1 MSATANEPEGTMS
14 PKAARNE
21 EEQQRTTIP
30 DELPVFPVRDQVI
43 FPLMVF
49 PLLVGREATLRAVES
64 AMMADRMLLLLAQ
77 QDSSQEE
84 IGIDDLFKIG
94 VVAKVVQ
101 VMKLPNGLVKVLVEG
116 VVRARVTHAEQRDGY
131 LSAHLVP
138 LIPPQRP
145 EIRLEGAQRH
155 ALALFREYVS
165 LNRSLPDELLY
176 SVDAIK
182 EPQRLADYVAAQLN
196 VPYTAR
202 QKILEALTPYE
213 QFLELS
219 NILAHEIEVLQVER
233 SIESQVRERISTSQR
248 NYFLQE
254 QLRAIK
260 RELGEEAEDDFG
272 DILAYQNKLSE
283 IELSP
288 AAREKVE
295 EELDKLKSMPM
306 LSPEATVVR
315 NYIDWVLALPW
326 KKKTRD
332 RHDIKR
338 AATILDEDHYGLQKP
353 KERILEHLAI
363 LSLVKKMRG
372 PIICLV
378 GPPGVGKTSLGRSI
392 ARALNRK
399 FIRVSLGG
407 MRDEAEIRGHRR
419 TYIGSQPG
427 RVIQSMKKAGV
438 VNPVFLLDEI
448 DKMAVDFRGDPSA
461 ALLEVLDPEQN
472 TTFSDH
478 YLEVEYDLSQV
489 MFVTTAN
496 TRDGIPLPLQDR
508 MEIIELPGYLT
519 EEKLQIANG
528 FLIPKQIK
536 DHGLKQQDI
545 RFTRNA
551 VLSII
556 EEYTREAGVRELERM
571 IAKVIRRVAR
581 KRVETGNG
589 ASTTISSNRL
599 KSQLGIPFHHRSKL
613 DFQPMIGGAVGLAWT
628 PVGGD
633 ILKIE
638 VRTMPGKFNLT
649 LTGRLGDVMKESATA
664 SLTYIRSCA
673 EKLEVD
679 QELFKER
686 EIHVHIP
693 EGAVPKDGPSA
704 GVTLATA
711 LLSALSGH
719 KVRGDVAMTGEIT
732 LQGEV
737 LPVGG
742 INEKAMAA
750 QRAGVK
756 TLILPAENLP
766 EWEDRPKG
774 VGKGLDV
781 KFVKQVEEV
790 WDIAFVS

>member
-1 MSATANEPEGTMS
+1 MS
-14 PKAARNE
+14 PKQPRSE
-21 EEQQRTTIP
+21 EEESRATIP
-30 DELPVFPVRDQVI
+30 EQLPVFPVRDQVI
-43 FPLMVF
+43 FPQMVF

-77 QDSSQEE
+77 QDSAREE
-84 IGIDDLFKIG
+84 IGMDDLFKIG

-116 VVRARVTHAEQRDGY
+116 VVRAKVMEADQRDGY
-131 LSAHLVP
+131 LTAKLVP
-138 LIPPQRP
+138 LLPPNRQ

-155 ALALFREYVS
+155 AIALFREYVS

-176 SVDAIK
+176 SIDTIK
-182 EPQRLADYVAAQLN
+182 EPQRLADYLAAQLN
-196 VPYTAR
+196 VVYTTR
-202 QKILEALTPYE
+202 QRILEALTPYD
-213 QFLELS
+213 QFLELA
-219 NILAHEIEVLQVER
+219 NILAHEIEILQVER

-248 NYFLQE
+248 NFFLQE

-260 RELGEEAEDDFG
+260 RELGEEGEDDFG
-272 DILAYQNKLSE
+272 DILAYQNKMTE
-283 IELSP
+283 IQLSP

-315 NYIDWVLALPW
+315 NYIDWLLAIPW

-378 GPPGVGKTSLGRSI
+378 GPPGVGKTSLGRSV

-399 FIRVSLGG
+399 FVRISLGG

-427 RVIQSMKKAGV
+427 RVIQSMKKVGV

-489 MFVTTAN
+489 MFITTAN

-519 EEKLQIANG
+519 EEKLQIGNG

-536 DHGLKQQDI
+536 EHGLKEGDL
-545 RFTRNA
+545 RFTRDA

-556 EEYTREAGVRELERM
+556 EDYTREAGVRELERM
-571 IAKVIRRVAR
+571 IAKAVRRIAR
-581 KRVETGNG
+581 KRVETGKETS
-589 ASTTISSNRL
+589 ASIGVSRL
-599 KSQLGIPFHHRSKL
+599 KGLLGVPAHHRSKL
-613 DFQPMIGGAVGLAWT
+613 TFQPMIGAAVGLAWT

-664 SLTYIRSCA
+664 SLTYIRSRA
-673 EKLEVD
+673 DELGVD
-679 QELFKER
+679 QENFKEK

-704 GVTLATA
+704 GVTLGTA
-711 LLSALSGH
+711 LLSALSGRR
-719 KVRGDVAMTGEIT
+719 VRGDVAMTGEIT

-742 INEKAMAA
+742 INEKTMAA
-750 QRAGVK
+750 QRSGVK

-774 VGKGLDV
+774 VGKGLEV
-781 KFVKQVEEV
+781 HFVKRVEEV
-790 WDIAFVS
+790 WDLAFLDK

>member
-1 MSATANEPEGTMS
+1 MS
-14 PKAARNE
+14 PKQPRVE
-21 EEQQRTTIP
+21 EEESRVTIP
-30 DELPVFPVRDQVI
+30 EQLPVFPVRDQVI
-43 FPLMVF
+43 FPQMVF
-49 PLLVGREATLRAVES
+49 PLLVGREATLRAVEA

-77 QDSSQEE
+77 QDSAREE
-84 IGIDDLFKIG
+84 IGMDDLFKIG

-116 VVRARVTHAEQRDGY
+116 VARAKVLESVQGDGY
-131 LSAHLVP
+131 LTAKLVP
-138 LIPPQRP
+138 LLPPNRQ

-155 ALALFREYVS
+155 AVALFREYVS
-165 LNRSLPDELLY
+165 LNRALPDELLY
-176 SVDAIK
+176 SIDTIK
-182 EPQRLADYVAAQLN
+182 EPQRLADYLAAQLN
-196 VPYTAR
+196 VVYTTR
-202 QKILEALTPYE
+202 QRILEALTPYD
-213 QFLELS
+213 QFLELA
-219 NILAHEIEVLQVER
+219 NILAHEIEILQVER

-248 NYFLQE
+248 NFFLQE

-260 RELGEEAEDDFG
+260 RELGEEGEDDFG
-272 DILAYQNKLSE
+272 DILAYQTKMSE
-283 IELSP
+283 VQLSP

-315 NYIDWVLALPW
+315 NYIDWLLAIPW

-378 GPPGVGKTSLGRSI
+378 GPPGVGKTSLGRSV

-399 FIRVSLGG
+399 FVRISLGG

-427 RVIQSMKKAGV
+427 RIVQSMKKVGV

-489 MFVTTAN
+489 MFITTAN

-536 DHGLKQQDI
+536 EHGLKEEDVH
-545 RFTRNA
+545 FTRDA

-571 IAKVIRRVAR
+571 IAKAVRRVAR
-581 KRVETGNG
+581 KRVETKKK
-589 ASTTISSNRL
+589 AAATIAVNRL
-599 KSQLGIPFHHRSKL
+599 KTLLGIPSHHRSKL
-613 DFQPMIGGAVGLAWT
+613 TFQPMIGAAVGLAWT

-664 SLTYIRSCA
+664 SLTYIRSRA
-673 EKLEVD
+673 DELGVD
-679 QELFKER
+679 QEIFKER

-704 GVTLATA
+704 GVTLGTA
-711 LLSALSGH
+711 LLSALSGRR
-719 KVRGDVAMTGEIT
+719 VRGDLAMTGEIN

-742 INEKAMAA
+742 INEKTMAA
-750 QRAGVK
+750 QRTGVK

-781 KFVKQVEEV
+781 HFVKKVEEV
-790 WDIAFVS
+790 WDLAFLDK